1 MQILVYQFEVRPFL
15 SRMLTDCR
23 KQRAGHAESEALLD
37 GLGLLVD
44 LGCLSECV
52 KIVTDGPRSSHA
64 TAYSYSSFATAVNW
78 GL

>member
-1 MQILVYQFEVRPFL
+1 MQILWCQFEVGPFL
-15 SRMLTDCR
+15 CRTIADCR
-23 KQRAGHAESEALLD
+23 KQRVDHAEAPCLLD
-37 GLGLLVD
+37 GLDLLVD

>member
-1 MQILVYQFEVRPFL
+1 MQILVCQFEVGPFL
-15 SRMLTDCR
+15 SRMLADCR
-23 KQRAGHAESEALLD
+23 KDKVDHAESEALLD
-37 GLGLLVD
+37 GLDLLVD

-52 KIVTDGPRSSHA
+52 KIVTDGPRSSHS

>member
-52 KIVTDGPRSSHA
+52 KIVTDGPRSAPSS
-64 TAYSYSSFATAVNW
+64 AYSYSSFATAVNW